1 MYKDSDKYDITQQLK
16 ALAAKVVKDF
26 KAPAG
31 MNGEELSKVNQ
42 LVCGFTKQQADS
54 ITTEAF
60 RCVQINSGSFLCITL
75 ILGSMVSTGKTGKHA
90 CSHNIQSPYNITLT
104 NPK

>member
-42 LVCGFTKQQADS
+42 LVCGFTKEQADS

-75 ILGSMVSTGKTGKHA
+75 ILGS
-90 CSHNIQSPYNITLT
+90 SH
-104 NPK
+104 